1 MRQRYLSW
9 LKETKQLG
17 IAGQFSE
24 AEGDLQKAIQ
34 YYQEAELPGKAARLI
49 LRNRELTNQS
59 GLVNQVA
66 TNLIKRE
73 LFSLAGELF
82 EALNQTDRAMECY
95 RRGEDFL
102 QAVELAR
109 KFFPNHVIKLE
120 EEWGD
125 YLVRIKQLDTAI
137 NHYIE
142 AGNSDKAIEAAI
154 AAKQWKKATDILEHS
169 DSPSNAKFYR
179 LIAHHYNQTKQF
191 EAAAKMMIKGGDEL
205 NAVQMLLDSAKWS
218 DAFEMAQRTM
228 NQSEIESLFC
238 AKADQEATKG
248 NFKVAED
255 IFIITQK
262 EDLAISMYKRAKKW
276 ENM

>member
-1 MRQRYLSW
+1 MRQRYLAW

-34 YYQEAELPGKAARLI
+34 YYMEGELPGKAARLI
-49 LRNRELTNQS
+49 LRNRELSSQTS
-59 GLVNQVA
+59 LVNQVA
-66 TNLIKRE
+66 TSLIKRE

-82 EALNQTDRAMECY
+82 ESLNQTDRAMECY
-95 RRGEDFL
+95 RRGDDFR

-109 KFFPNHVIKLE
+109 KYFPNHVIKLE

-125 YLVRIKQLDTAI
+125 YLVRIKQMDTAI

-154 AAKQWKKATDILEHS
+154 GAQQWKKAQLILDQS

-179 LIAHHYNQTKQF
+179 IIANHYNQTKQF
-191 EAAAKMMIKGGDEL
+191 ESAAAMMIKGGDEL
-205 NAVQMLLDSAKWS
+205 NAVQMLLDSSKWS
-218 DAFEMAQRTM
+218 DAYEMAQRTM
-228 NQSEIESLFC
+228 RDDEIESLFC
-238 AKADQEATKG
+238 AKADTEASNG
-248 NFKVAED
+248 NLKAC
-255 IFIITQK
+255 
-262 EDLAISMYKRAKKW
+262 MYSPVL
-276 ENM
+276 NL